1 FANGNTYS
9 GRTNVNGGILSVS
22 GSNNLGDAS
31 PTNDLAFDGGTLQAS
46 GPIASATRNVTVNG
60 GGGTIDTNSNAVAFG
75 NVDGGTGGLTKT
87 GAGNLTVNYARLGSL
102 NVTGGQLVMAPNG
115 QVAGVSVVNATSIA
129 GGARL

>member
-1 FANGNTYS
+1 NASGITVFAGNVNATSATSIGASAGSLTLTGVISGAATSALTKVGAGTVVFANSNTYS

-60 GGGTIDTNSNAVAFG
+60 GGGTIDTNSNAVAF
-75 NVDGGTGGLTKT
+75 
-87 GAGNLTVNYARLGSL
+87 
-102 NVTGGQLVMAPNG
+102 
-115 QVAGVSVVNATSIA
+115 
-129 GGARL
+129 